1 MAVAFKAPVKDI
13 VFGYEVVETYD
24 IISKIPAF
32 SDFNED
38 IVIPTMEECAKF
50 AEEVLAPINAI
61 GDQQGATIKDGKV
74 TMPKEFVDAYKSF
87 SEAGWASISLPSE
100 IGGGGMPIALSGGTL
115 EILSTANLAF
125 GLAPGLAAGAISAI
139 NFHGSE
145 DQKAKF
151 LPKLVSGEW
160 TGTMNLSEP
169 QSGSDLGT
177 ITTKAEPQEDGTY
190 KITGTKVWITFGE
203 HDLTDNIIH
212 LVLAKI
218 PGSPEGT
225 KGISMF
231 IVPKVMVNEDGS
243 LGEDNNVSCISI
255 EEKLGIHASPT
266 CVMEYDGSVGY
277 LVGEENR
284 GLNYMFTMMNEARV
298 WVGGQGLASASG
310 ALQGAAQYARDR
322 VQGRPVGMSKEDA
335 KNSTIIDHADVRRM
349 LMTIKAYVDAMRYLM
364 YDNQLMM
371 DLEYFAEDEET
382 KAFGEE
388 RCGILT
394 PVTKAWVSDLGVELS
409 SVAIQVYGGMG
420 YVEETGVAQYLRDSR
435 IAPIYEGTNGIQA
448 LDLMFR
454 KLPLDNG
461 QAMQRL
467 LDDVN
472 KVVEEMKGEDD
483 VVASMAE
490 KLETEVAKLSEI
502 TMWLGSKMLEGE
514 LVDASAG
521 ATPYLKMFGQVLGGY
536 YMGKAAILAN
546 KKHKETND
554 DFYADKLTLCNF
566 YMEQLLPLASGYAS
580 SITAGKDD
588 LFAMKAEN
596 F

>member
-1 MAVAFKAPVKDI
+1 MAVPYKAPVKDI
-13 VFGYEVVETYD
+13 VFGYEVIDSYNVLNK
-24 IISKIPAF
+24 ISAF
-32 SDFNED
+32 SDFSED

-50 AEEVLAPINAI
+50 SEEVLAPINAI
-61 GDQQGATIKDGKV
+61 GDQQGATIKDGVV
-74 TMPKEFVDAYKSF
+74 TMPEEFVDAYQKF
-87 SEAGWASISLPSE
+87 AEAGWASISLPSD
-100 IGGGGMPIALSGGTL
+100 IGGGGMPITLSGGTL

-125 GLAPGLAAGAISAI
+125 GLAPGLSAGAISAI
-139 NFHGSE
+139 NFHGSQE
-145 DQKAKF
+145 QKDKF

-177 ITTKAEPQEDGTY
+177 ITTKAEPQEDGSY

-203 HDLTDNIIH
+203 HNMTENIIH
-212 LVLAKI
+212 LVLAKV

-231 IVPKVMVNEDGS
+231 IVPKYTVNDDGS
-243 LGEDNNVSCISI
+243 VGDSNNVSCISI

-298 WVGGQGLASASG
+298 WVGGQGLACASG
-310 ALQGAAQYARDR
+310 SLQGAAQYARDR

-349 LMTIKAYVDAMRYLM
+349 LMTIKSYVDAMRYMM
-364 YDNQLMM
+364 YDNQLML
-371 DLEYFAEDEET
+371 DVEYFAEDEEM

-394 PVTKAWVSDLGVELS
+394 PITKAWISDLGVELS
-409 SVAIQVYGGMG
+409 SMAIQVYGGMG

-467 LDDVN
+467 L
-472 KVVEEMKGEDD
+472 G
-483 VVASMAE
+483 
-490 KLETEVAKLSEI
+490 
-502 TMWLGSKMLEGE
+502 LGGRMLEGE
-514 LVDASAG
+514 LVDASAA

-546 KKHKETND
+546 KKFKETND
-554 DFYADKLTLCNF
+554 EFYTDKLTLSKF
-566 YMEQLLPLASGYAS
+566 YMEQLLPLTSGYAS
-580 SITAGKDD
+580 AVTAGKDD
-588 LFAMKAEN
+588 LYAMKADN